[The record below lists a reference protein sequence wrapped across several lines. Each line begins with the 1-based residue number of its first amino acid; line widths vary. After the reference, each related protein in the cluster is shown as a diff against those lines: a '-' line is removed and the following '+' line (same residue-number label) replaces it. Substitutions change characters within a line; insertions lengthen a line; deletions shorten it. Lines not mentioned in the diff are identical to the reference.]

1 MKVTVNG
8 HTYQSTA
15 TAMDGLCMVV
25 FPQRERTASGV
36 NSGDT
41 VEVTLELDAGF
52 REVELHPE
60 LESALAAAG
69 LREKF
74 DSLTYSQRR
83 EHARQVADAKA
94 DDTRSRRVEK
104 VLAALT
110 A

>member
-1 MKVTVNG
+1 
-8 HTYQSTA
+8 
-15 TAMDGLCMVV
+15 MVV

-60 LESALAAAG
+60 LESALAKAG